1 MSIFQRIFGN
11 QSNSKKEEESLED
24 KGKFMPSE
32 NLPLDEKFIIHFK
45 SNGGKFI
52 YCENLEDIINT
63 LQLVFKDNEWN
74 TPNAIFANDNLKTIF
89 KEIRVENSNNK
100 ETDIFVTDCEYLIS
114 DDGSILFSSNQ
125 LKEKKF
131 SEYPEN
137 IIVFSKTSQIVE
149 NIGNGLTG
157 IKNKGSVNKKIPS
170 NITTIKNFKE
180 KDKDNNF
187 MSYGSNSKNLYLI
200 LLEDL

>member
-63 LQLVFKDNEWN
+63 LKLVFKENEWN
-74 TPNAIFANDNLKTIF
+74 ANKAIFANDNLKNIF
-89 KEIRVENSNNK
+89 EEVKEEKNTTNN
-100 ETDIFVTDCEYLIS
+100 TNIFVSDCEYLIA

-157 IKNKGSVNKKIPS
+157 IKNKCSNNNKIPS
-170 NITTIKNFKE
+170 NITTIKHFKNIDE
-180 KDKDNNF
+180 DNNF